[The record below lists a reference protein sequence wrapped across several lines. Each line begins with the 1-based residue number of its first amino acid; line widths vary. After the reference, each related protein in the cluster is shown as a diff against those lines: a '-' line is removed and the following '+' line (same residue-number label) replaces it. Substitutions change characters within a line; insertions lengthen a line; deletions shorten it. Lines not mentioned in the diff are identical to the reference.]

1 MDDITDRSQFRIG
14 DLLVVPDRLIV
25 VRDGQEI
32 KFERRWMEV
41 LVMLAEHAGET
52 LSTEHLLIEIWGSK
66 VYGDNPVSK
75 AISLIRK
82 QVGDERRKPLYIETL
97 NKVGYRLIAPVS
109 LPEDYRRMPSERWT
123 KGSPYVGLSAFDA
136 DHASV
141 FCGRSR
147 IVADLLRAM
156 RVQIENQ
163 RRFVLIVGASG
174 CGKTSLLRAG
184 AIPLLTKPDGFDGLR
199 ALSVTTCDLAANGCD
214 PLIPLTAALAT
225 WTLGDR
231 PVFPP
236 QTLEQLKTLL
246 TETPEMIDGVVN
258 EAIRCHPERG
268 LDEQP

>member
-1 MDDITDRSQFRIG
+1 MDDFTDRSQFRIG
-14 DLLVVPDRLIV
+14 DLLVIPCRLIV

-32 KFERRWMEV
+32 KFEPRWMEV

-52 LSTEHLLIEIWGSK
+52 LSTERLLIEVWGST
-66 VYGDNPVSK
+66 VYGDSPVSK
-75 AISLIRK
+75 TISYIRK
-82 QVGDERRKPLYIETL
+82 SISDDSRKPRYVETVS
-97 NKVGYRLIAPVS
+97 KVGYRLIAPVS

-123 KGSPYVGLSAFDA
+123 EGSPYVGLSAFGA

-163 RRFVLIVGASG
+163 RRFVLMVGASG

-199 ALSVTTCDLAANGCD
+199 AVSYPS
-214 PLIPLTAALAT
+214 PLRSRSGRSAVA
-225 WTLGDR
+225 R
-231 PVFPP
+231 SFRRKR
-236 QTLEQLKTLL
+236 Q
-246 TETPEMIDGVVN
+246 N
-258 EAIRCHPERG
+258 N
-268 LDEQP
+268 